1 MRIPPKN
8 EAIKNAV
15 ISNRTLRFIISRLF
29 LWRLHKAEEIT
40 VWFQDHHIT

>member
-1 MRIPPKN
+1 MMR
-8 EAIKNAV
+8 IKNAV